1 MQYLANAEKHQEPT
15 EERKVEH
22 AFYHGVV
29 EFMFRMG
36 LPGADV
42 KAAAIIITTEGERW
56 RGGRAPHMGNDP
68 TNAQEWPKSPAAVRE
83 VEKGT
88 QVASAW

>member
-42 KAAAIIITTEGERW
+42 KAATIIITTEGER
-56 RGGRAPHMGNDP
+56 
-68 TNAQEWPKSPAAVRE
+68 
-83 VEKGT
+83 
-88 QVASAW
+88 